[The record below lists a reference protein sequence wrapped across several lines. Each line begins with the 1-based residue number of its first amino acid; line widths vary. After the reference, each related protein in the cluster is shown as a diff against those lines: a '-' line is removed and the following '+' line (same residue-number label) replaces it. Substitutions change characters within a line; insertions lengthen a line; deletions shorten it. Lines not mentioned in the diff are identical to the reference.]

1 MYVKQQDN
9 DNNQLHQQV
18 YDSFASV
25 FSQPLYENVK
35 QNTQWRLQSV
45 QNGWAT
51 ISKASFDDYL
61 SILFSLFIS
70 KSKSIRQC
78 WKDAGSLMKTLET
91 EDNMYYEYWNDIHQN
106 ICYGSFNSDLTQ
118 NSDDIQT
125 EALCRARSFSNLLQ
139 QQLNSINVNN
149 SQEIYLN
156 YEQNDENKRQLINF
170 PFISENW
177 MSQTFVFFMR
187 NVLINSFKLF
197 KQTFP
202 LKYMVT
208 ELFIQTLV
216 EEIQTRKRKYQ
227 DRHQRYQTVI
237 PREPA
242 VKPKH
247 IIDCFKNHH
256 RIKVSDSGRKCISC
270 HCKYSIN
277 GCSCHKTHAY
287 CKECYQLHIDELRT
301 SRLYCCVIKRNNMN
315 K

>member
-1 MYVKQQDN
+1 MYVRQKDN
-9 DNNQLHQQV
+9 DNNQLHQEV

-25 FSQPLYENVK
+25 FNQPLYENVK

-91 EDNMYYEYWNDIHQN
+91 EDNMYFEYWNDIHQN
-106 ICYGSFNSDLTQ
+106 ICYGSFNSDLTY
-118 NSDDIQT
+118 NTDNQT

-139 QQLNSINVNN
+139 QQLNSISNTQVNN

-156 YEQNDENKRQLINF
+156 YELNDESKRQLINF

-216 EEIQTRKRKYQ
+216 EEIQTRKRQYQ

-247 IIDCFKNHH
+247 VIDYFINHH
-256 RIKVSDSGRKCISC
+256 RSKVSDSGRKCISC

-287 CKECYQLHIDELRT
+287 CKECYQLHIDELRA
-301 SRLYCCVIKRNNMN
+301 SKVYSCVKRKN
-315 K
+315 KQ